1 MLLLLCTRFSKICC
15 EFYTGIE
22 SQFGLTPFK
31 CPLATVAIILDNTAP
46 LWAGGQHLSHCLSDF
61 ISSPSC
67 LLYPSPLASSLF
79 PDCAGSIF
87 SPQGFACAGVLVP
100 QTSVWI
106 PCSYPL
112 LCSNVTSSLGLYWF
126 VRAAITHTM
135 DQVASRWEIVTD
147 QGVSSTGF
155 SWILFPWL
163 VGDYFFRA
171 SSQDFPFVCLCVH
184 ISLLIRIPV
193 ILS

>member
-31 CPLATVAIILDNTAP
+31 CPLATVANILDNTAP

-87 SPQGFACAGVLVP
+87 SPQGFCMCWSTCSTDICVDSLFLSFTLLKCHQLTGPVLVCQGCHNTYYGP
-100 QTSVWI
+100 GGFKMRNCHRSRCQQHWF
-106 PCSYPL
+106 L
-112 LCSNVTSSLGLYWF
+112 LNSL
-126 VRAAITHTM
+126 
-135 DQVASRWEIVTD
+135 
-147 QGVSSTGF
+147 
-155 SWILFPWL
+155 
-163 VGDYFFRA
+163 
-171 SSQDFPFVCLCVH
+171 
-184 ISLLIRIPV
+184 SLACR
-193 ILS
+193 